1 MIKAP
6 VQLLKIKSMHLKKK
20 SQPELPYGLTDN
32 GYYDFFFFKLKNI
45 ITVLLLSLGLWQGRT
60 GYCSPI
66 YYALLS
72 SINS

>member
-32 GYYDFFFFKLKNI
+32 GYYDFFF
-45 ITVLLLSLGLWQGRT
+45 
-60 GYCSPI
+60 
-66 YYALLS
+66 
-72 SINS
+72 